1 MAEFAGE
8 PWLVPRPEE
17 TCHEMIQRACGAA
30 GFVPDTVAEAT
41 DFAVLTAL
49 VAAGAGVALVPRMAL
64 PAGPLAVSLHPP
76 RDPVTRKVFALTGPG
91 AARRPD
97 IARALDALSTAA
109 ATISGGP
116 ADHP

>member
-1 MAEFAGE
+1 M
-8 PWLVPRPEE
+8 
-17 TCHEMIQRACGAA
+17 
-30 GFVPDTVAEAT
+30 
-41 DFAVLTAL
+41 LTAL
-49 VAAGAGVALVPRMAL
+49 VAAAAGVAMVPRMAL

-97 IARALDALSTAA
+97 VARALDALATAA

-116 ADHP
+116 ADHS

>member
-1 MAEFAGE
+1 
-8 PWLVPRPEE
+8 
-17 TCHEMIQRACGAA
+17 MIQRACGAA